1 MKKEDIEKI
10 LKEADTVLGNYT
22 DKQNQWFHSEKHK
35 INGSKAANTI
45 NKNQGKKNAQSG
57 HMKEIQKIGC
67 SIGGKI
73 AGLSKSKEYLKEISK
88 LGNEANAQKYG
99 ERIIATNLIT
109 GECWEYISKHEAARD
124 TNVPTCTIR
133 KILKGLQPKTKTG
146 WTFYEK

>member
-1 MKKEDIEKI
+1 MKMSKNIEWKKSSI
-10 LKEADTVLGNYT
+10 DYIKLNEIN
-22 DKQNQWFHSEKHK
+22 HK
-35 INGSKAANTI
+35 SITSSKNGYKLATTK
-45 NKNQGKKNAQSG
+45 NKNQGKKNAATG
-57 HMKEIQKIGC
+57 HMKEIQKVGC

-73 AGLSKSKEYLKEISK
+73 AGLSKSKEYLKKIGK
-88 LGNEANAQKYG
+88 LGNEVNAQKYG